1 MNFQVIQK
9 GKEM

>member
-1 MNFQVIQK
+1 MNFLVIQK